1 MNSLDL
7 LQQADKRLVDLVSTL
22 SVSNLDAPSPC
33 SGWSVRSLLS
43 QRGTARW
50 RAASSVGH
58 YGFTPCH
65 AKGDDAS

>member
-43 QRGTARW
+43 HTAALLGGALPRL
-50 RAASSVGH
+50 
-58 YGFTPCH
+58 
-65 AKGDDAS
+65 

>member
-7 LQQADKRLVDLVSTL
+7 LQQADKRLVNLVSTL

-43 QRGTARW
+43 HN
-50 RAASSVGH
+50 AALLG
-58 YGFTPCH
+58 GALPRL
-65 AKGDDAS
+65 

>member
-33 SGWSVRSLLS
+33 SGWSVRSLL
-43 QRGTARW
+43 
-50 RAASSVGH
+50 
-58 YGFTPCH
+58 
-65 AKGDDAS
+65 